1 MEDKI
6 IKFILTEIVKDNN
19 YKNINHDDNLIEN
32 GIIDSLGIQKLIIFL
47 EDNFSIDIA
56 DDDLT
61 PENFESVKAITGFLK
76 TKLN

>member
-1 MEDKI
+1 MEDKV

-61 PENFESVKAITGFLK
+61 PENFESVNAITGFLK